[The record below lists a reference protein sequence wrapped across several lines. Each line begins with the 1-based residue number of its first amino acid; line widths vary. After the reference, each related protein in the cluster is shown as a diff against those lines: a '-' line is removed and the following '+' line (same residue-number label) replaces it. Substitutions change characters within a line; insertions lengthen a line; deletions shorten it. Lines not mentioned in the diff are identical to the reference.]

1 MNGGIR
7 NLVIPNDFVFDIRF
21 HMVLVAVVVLP
32 IFLNPAGVRVL
43 LALLRFAP
51 NFRRIPFFDRLVFI
65 AGIALRGN
73 SNNGCIDNLTL
84 LRDKS

>member
-65 AGIALRGN
+65 AGITLRGA
-73 SNNGCIDNLTL
+73 SNPDLARNA
-84 LRDKS
+84 